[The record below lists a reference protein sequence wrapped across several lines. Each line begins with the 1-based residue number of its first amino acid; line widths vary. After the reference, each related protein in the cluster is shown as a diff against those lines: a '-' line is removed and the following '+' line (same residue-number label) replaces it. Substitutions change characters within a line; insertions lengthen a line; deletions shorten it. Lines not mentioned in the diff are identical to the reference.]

1 VNPLSSQRGILLVLL
16 ATVWLLNA
24 CSVAPHRESLP
35 GKTINPEEITHWQ
48 IIGKIAYRSP
58 ERNSSGRLRWK
69 QQDSQ
74 FNIGLSGPLGR
85 GVMNISGTQQEALIE
100 ITGQESYHTTE
111 PERTLREQTG
121 TDIPLNALLYW
132 IRGIPAP
139 NQASHYQLDTVGR
152 NINMKQ
158 AGWNLEYSKYRA
170 VNGFWLPGKIS
181 IRKQDKLLLLVIN
194 QWILPNNSAQFR

>member
-1 VNPLSSQRGILLVLL
+1 MNPLTSQRGILLVLL

-24 CSVAPHRESLP
+24 CSVVPHRESLP
-35 GKTINPEEITHWQ
+35 GNAINPEKITHWQ

-69 QQDSQ
+69 QQDGQ

-100 ITGQESYHTTE
+100 ITGQESYYTTE
-111 PERTLREQTG
+111 PEQTLREQTG

-132 IRGIPAP
+132 IRGGPAP
-139 NQASHYQLDTVGR
+139 NQASHYQLDAVGR